1 MEKYILNKS
10 LITDEQGVTHET
22 YGITC
27 GERII
32 TDISTNKQSIESLIK
47 KANKTGLSPIHLD
60 DVIEDFLVDF
70 KI

>member
-1 MEKYILNKS
+1 MYILNESK
-10 LITDEQGVTHET
+10 ITDEQGVVHTT

-27 GERII
+27 GERVIL
-32 TDISTNKQSIESLIK
+32 DISTNKQSIESLIK

-70 KI
+70 EI